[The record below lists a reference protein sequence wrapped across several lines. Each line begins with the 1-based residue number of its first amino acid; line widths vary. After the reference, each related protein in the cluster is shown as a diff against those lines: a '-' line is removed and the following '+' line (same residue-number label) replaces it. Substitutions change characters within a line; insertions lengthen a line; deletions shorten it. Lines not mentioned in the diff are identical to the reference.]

1 MGKRG
6 PKRGSRA
13 FWHRGRARRIVPR
26 MRDWGVAEKGAK
38 GFLGYKA
45 GMLSVTM
52 TDDRETPTK
61 GQEIVRACTVI
72 EVPPAFIYS
81 IIAFK
86 STPYGLKTFAEIPV
100 QNAPK
105 ELKRRMTVSKKAR
118 LTVEQLGQQLADVVE
133 IRLTACTQPKR
144 IRGVGKKEPDLFEVA
159 LGGDVPAQFEYA
171 KSVLG
176 KELKFSD
183 VFQEGETVD
192 AVAVTKGKGWQ
203 GVVKRYGVSL
213 NIRKA
218 TKSRRHGGSIGP
230 ERQGKV
236 MYTIPRAGQMGFH
249 RRTDEH
255 KRLLKH
261 GADLGT
267 KEFKR
272 YGFVKNDYVIVDGS
286 VPGPA
291 KRVVMLHKR
300 VAKTPVKKVEV
311 KVI

>member
-1 MGKRG
+1 M
-6 PKRGSRA
+6 
-13 FWHRGRARRIVPR
+13 VPR
-26 MRDWGVAEKGAK
+26 MRDWGAAEKGAK

-45 GMLSVTM
+45 GMLSVIM

-61 GQEIVRACTVI
+61 GQEVVRACTVI
-72 EVPPAFIYS
+72 EVPPVFVYS
-81 IIAFK
+81 IVAFK
-86 STPYGLKTFAEIPV
+86 NTPYGLKTFAEIPV
-100 QNAPK
+100 QNSPK

-118 LTVEQLGQQLADVVE
+118 LTVEQLGQQLAEIVE
-133 IRLTACTQPKR
+133 IRITACTQPKK
-144 IRGVGKKEPDLFEVA
+144 IVGVGKKAPDLFEVA
-159 LGGDVPAQFEYA
+159 IGGDVAAQFEYA

-176 KELKFSD
+176 KELRFTD

-213 NIRKA
+213 NIRKS

-236 MYTIPRAGQMGFH
+236 MFTIPRAGQMGFQ

-255 KRLLKH
+255 KRILKH

-272 YGFVKNDYVIVDGS
+272 YGFVKNDYAIIDGS